1 MSTQRLILKTSKII
15 KQYTAQR
22 AKISTA
28 PASAKRTSQLDAI
41 DKQIR
46 VLIHCLEKYEARL
59 IKEYQG

>member
-15 KQYTAQR
+15 KQYTTQR
-22 AKISTA
+22 AKISTV

-46 VLIHCLEKYEARL
+46 VLIYCLEKYEARL
-59 IKEYQG
+59 IKEHQG

>member
-15 KQYTAQR
+15 KQYTTQR

-28 PASAKRTSQLDAI
+28 PASTKRTSQLDAI

-46 VLIHCLEKYEARL
+46 VLTHCLEKYENRL
-59 IKEYQG
+59 INEHQA